1 WIWNKIKTSWDWVKN
16 KTVSIYTT
24 IKNFLIRTWNII
36 WNKIKNTTTWI
47 WNKIKTIWDAV
58 KNKTT
63 SIFNHVWNTIK
74 NIWESIFGTI
84 KYWMNEIWNKVKNG
98 WNSIKKKVVDT
109 VTDAKDAVVDKFTGM
124 YDGAKKWIDKIGG
137 YLDDAKKWMADKA
150 SAMGTAVA
158 NKAIDGLNLMIGGIN
173 KISKGITG
181 SKLIDPINPIGGKA
195 TVGKKLSTGTRK
207 GKVRT
212 NSKGQLKDSTLAT
225 VNDKGRG
232 NRKGRNGQQELIIR
246 QGKRIEVPQG
256 KDVVTALGKGDAV
269 VSGAETQ
276 AWQAQGIIPQF
287 AKGTPGKKKKLIDI
301 AGGEFG
307 KLVGKG
313 ANTADH
319 AMDTIG
325 SATKAGK
332 KVVSD

>member
-1 WIWNKIKTSWDWVKN
+1 
-16 KTVSIYTT
+16 
-24 IKNFLIRTWNII
+24 
-36 WNKIKNTTTWI
+36 
-47 WNKIKTIWDAV
+47 
-58 KNKTT
+58 
-63 SIFNHVWNTIK
+63 
-74 NIWESIFGTI
+74 
-84 KYWMNEIWNKVKNG
+84 
-98 WNSIKKKVVDT
+98 
-109 VTDAKDAVVDKFTGM
+109 
-124 YDGAKKWIDKIGG
+124 WIDKIGG

-232 NRKGRNGQQELIIR
+232 NGKGRNGHQELIIR

-332 KVVSD
+332 KVVSDKVEDIKEGIGEAMVKIGDWSINAMEYIKNPGKLVNTVMSKMGVDLSGIAGGT